1 MMATVTR
8 LTSKNNP
15 LLKNIRLL
23 ASCSRRAPEDI
34 VLAEGTRVL
43 LEATLSHHFI
53 ESVVISERFGS
64 DSRERAL
71 LQDWISRKIQL
82 YQVKEE
88 LFTSLSRLRTPQGA
102 IALVKVARPSLP
114 DRPDSEALVLY
125 ACGVQDPGNM
135 GTLIRTAAA
144 AGATLFCTSKETVS
158 ARNPKSIRSS
168 AGAFFRLTPVEQVDF
183 KDFRTY
189 CLNHSILLYRTDT
202 RDGVPHT
209 EADLKS
215 SCAVLL
221 GNEGS
226 GISEE
231 DYPGIPA
238 IRIPMAMG
246 IESLNVALAGAIIMF
261 EASRQR
267 STKLPGG
274 S

>member
-1 MMATVTR
+1 MTTVTR

-15 LLKNIRLL
+15 LLKKIRLL
-23 ASCSRRAPEDI
+23 ASCSHRAPENI

-43 LEATLSHHFI
+43 LEASRSRHSI
-53 ESVVISERFGS
+53 EAVVFSEKFGS
-64 DSRERAL
+64 DPGERAL
-71 LQDWISRKIQL
+71 LQDWIPRKIQL

-88 LFTSLSRLRTPQGA
+88 LFKSLSSLRTPQGA
-102 IALVKVARPSLP
+102 IALVNVPRLSLP
-114 DRPDSEALVLY
+114 PRPDSGALVLY
-125 ACGVQDPGNM
+125 ACGIQDPGNM

-144 AGATLFCTSKETVS
+144 AGVTLFCTSKGTVS

-168 AGAFFRLTPVEQVDF
+168 AGTFFRLPPVEHVDF
-183 KDFRTY
+183 NDFRIY
-189 CLNHSILLYRTDT
+189 CINHSIQLYRTDT

-215 SCAVLL
+215 PCAVLL

-226 GISEE
+226 GMSEE
-231 DYPGIPA
+231 DYPGTLA

-246 IESLNVALAGAIIMF
+246 IESLNVALAGAIILF

-267 STKLPGG
+267 SKSPRKPPD
-274 S
+274 

>member
-1 MMATVTR
+1 MTSVAR
-8 LTSKNNP
+8 LTSKNNS
-15 LLKNIRLL
+15 LLRKIRLL
-23 ASCSRRAPEDI
+23 ASCSRRAPDDI

-43 LEATLSHHFI
+43 LEATLSRHSI
-53 ESVVISERFGS
+53 EAVVFSEKFGS
-64 DSRERAL
+64 DSREQTL
-71 LQDWISRKIQL
+71 LQYWHSRKIQL

-102 IALVKVARPSLP
+102 IALVKVPRLSLP
-114 DRPDSEALVLY
+114 PRPDSGGFVLY
-125 ACGVQDPGNM
+125 ACGIQDPGNM

-144 AGATLFCTSKETVS
+144 AGATLFCTSKGTVS

-168 AGAFFRLTPVEQVDF
+168 AGAFFRLSPVEQVDF
-183 KDFRTY
+183 KDFRAY
-189 CLNHSILLYRTDT
+189 CLNHSIRLYRTDT
-202 RDGVPHT
+202 RDGVPYT
-209 EADLKS
+209 EADLKT

-226 GISEE
+226 GTSEE

-246 IESLNVALAGAIIMF
+246 IESLNVAMAGAIILF

-267 STKLPGG
+267 SA
-274 S
+274 